1 MVEIPEPMISISCKE
16 WIEERGEKSC
26 WGVRLASVT
35 STTWARVLLTSS
47 HCEVDLTLRTD
58 IAGVVEML
66 EHSADADIE
75 IAKMWSLLA
84 EVVGLS
90 KQMLLNAER
99 DETKLDHW
107 KI

>member
-1 MVEIPEPMISISCKE
+1 M
-16 WIEERGEKSC
+16 EERGEKSR

-35 STTWARVLLTSS
+35 STTCARVPLTSS
-47 HCEVDLTLRTD
+47 HREVDLTLRTE
-58 IAGVVEML
+58 IVGVVVLL

-90 KQMLLNAER
+90 RPMLRNAER
-99 DETKLDHW
+99 DEMKVDHW